1 MFHHVPSC
9 SIIIGVIRESW
20 LIFFRGVPEPHIL
33 DLNDFAG
40 TSIIGYGKFYQPLV
54 IKNTLSPVLIVSQ
67 INPIRYTFPRF
78 QWICRKP
85 RHILSPRCEK
95 KYAGIPGVKKE
106 RFEEALNVRRRSV
119 PLSVL
124 VGQSRYASPMM
135 FLVYLIFLL
144 RGEWCWTSCWNQVF
158 WVFFQC
164 IYRVCE
170 FLC

>member
-1 MFHHVPSC
+1 MSHHGPSC
-9 SIIIGVIRESW
+9 SIIIGLIRESW

-54 IKNTLSPVLIVSQ
+54 MKNTLSPVLIVSQ

-85 RHILSPRCEK
+85 RHMLSPRGEK
-95 KYAGIPGVKKE
+95 KYARHSRREEGALWGSLE
-106 RFEEALNVRRRSV
+106 REATIR
-119 PLSVL
+119 PAEC
-124 VGQSRYASPMM
+124 ASGAVETC
-135 FLVYLIFLL
+135 FSNDVLIFLL
-144 RGEWCWTSCWNQVF
+144 RGEWWWTSCWNQVF